1 MDAEGFLSNTA
12 TTTRYYDT
20 HTGMTQIQKTD
31 TTKLW
36 LQWRTTEIFIHQY
49 SLPVAM
55 ENGTATLEDS
65 LAVSYKTKHTLTVHA
80 C

>member
-12 TTTRYYDT
+12 TTTRYHDT
-20 HTGMTQIQKTD
+20 YIGMTQIQKTD
-31 TTKLW
+31 ITKLW
-36 LQWRTTEIFIHQY
+36 FRWRTTEIFIHQY
-49 SLPVAM
+49 SSLVAL